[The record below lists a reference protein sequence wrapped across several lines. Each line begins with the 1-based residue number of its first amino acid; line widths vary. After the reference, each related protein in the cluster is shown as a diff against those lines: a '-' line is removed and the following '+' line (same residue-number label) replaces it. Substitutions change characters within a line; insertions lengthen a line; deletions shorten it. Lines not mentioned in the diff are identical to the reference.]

1 LRPGRLLAYKPERWA
16 GEENLATNIPDF
28 ISHDV
33 LRDMW
38 REVCERGK
46 TVRFKMISGSMSP
59 MIEVDDIV
67 TVSHAEPS
75 ALRIG
80 DVIAF
85 MDNRNII
92 VHRIVDVKRSEG
104 KYHFRHK
111 GDAGVASGM
120 IAMENVIG
128 RVTIVEKE
136 GRDIHL
142 GSLRYRITGKILG
155 WRLKTVY
162 SLGNM
167 KFRRIGSGIRFV
179 VRPFWRVC
187 RNVLS
192 R

>member
-1 LRPGRLLAYKPERWA
+1 M
-16 GEENLATNIPDF
+16 ATNIPDF

-38 REVCERGK
+38 REVCGRGK

-67 TVSHAEPS
+67 TVSHAEPPG
-75 ALRIG
+75 IQVG

-85 MDNRNII
+85 MENRNIV
-92 VHRIVDVKRSEG
+92 VHRVIDVDRGEG
-104 KYHFRHK
+104 KYFFRHK
-111 GDAGVASGM
+111 GDAGVASGTFTG
-120 IAMENVIG
+120 ENIIG
-128 RVTIVEKE
+128 RVTVVEKQ
-136 GRDIHL
+136 GREINLD
-142 GSLRYRITGKILG
+142 SLRYKITGKILG

-167 KFRRIGSGIRFV
+167 KFKRIGVGIQLI
-179 VRPFWRVC
+179 VRPFWRLC
-187 RNVLS
+187 RNILS